1 MASQL
6 PKTIL
11 LSRIDN
17 LGDVVL
23 TLPMAKVIKQH
34 WPECQVIFLCRPYA
48 VDVVAACPDVD
59 QVITWQ
65 VDQTDQQV
73 MRVLAEVQIDTI
85 IHVFPNKQLAR
96 CAKRVGIQQRIG
108 TSHRLYHWWTCNI
121 RPSFSRAKSD
131 LHEAQL
137 NLQLLSA
144 IGIDAD
150 LSVDTLSQSIYLQPS
165 LSQQQTVQ
173 PWLDP
178 NRFSLVLHPLSNAN
192 GREWPLENYV
202 ALCHK
207 LDSERYQILLN
218 GVEAERDRLAPLIQ
232 LIPDNQQLFSL
243 SLADK
248 VALFAQCDGMVVGST
263 GPLHIAAAVGM
274 PVLGLFP
281 PKHTMNPKRWQPI
294 GPKARYLVD
303 NVDCQQI
310 CSNTDCACM
319 EALTVDQVV
328 EVICEWYNAASFE
341 IGAIK

>member
-1 MASQL
+1 MAVQL

-11 LSRIDN
+11 LSRTDN

-23 TLPMAKVIKQH
+23 TLPMATAIKQH
-34 WPECQVIFLCRPYA
+34 WPDCQVIFLCRPYA
-48 VDVVAACPDVD
+48 VGVVTACPDVD
-59 QVITWQ
+59 QVVTWQ
-65 VDQTDQQV
+65 AGQTDQQV
-73 MRVLAEVQIDTI
+73 MKALKEANVDAI

-96 CAKRVGIQQRIG
+96 CAKRIGIPSRIG
-108 TSHRLYHWWTCNI
+108 TSHRFYHWWTCNI

-137 NLQLLSA
+137 NVQLLSA
-144 IGIDAD
+144 IGIEANMSLDA
-150 LSVDTLSQSIYLQPS
+150 LSQSTYLQPS
-165 LSQQQTVQ
+165 LSQQENVR

-192 GREWPLENYV
+192 GREWPLQNYV
-202 ALCHK
+202 ALCQR
-207 LDSERYQILLN
+207 LESERYQILLN
-218 GVEAERDRLAPLIQ
+218 GVDAERDRLKPLME

-281 PKHTMNPKRWQPI
+281 PKQTMDPKRWQPV
-294 GPKARYLVD
+294 GPKARYLVHD
-303 NVDCQQI
+303 VDCQQV
-310 CSNTDCACM
+310 CSNTSCACM
-319 EALTVDQVV
+319 QALTVDQVV
-328 EVICEWYNAASFE
+328 EVICEWYNAAGFD
-341 IGAIK
+341 IGAAK